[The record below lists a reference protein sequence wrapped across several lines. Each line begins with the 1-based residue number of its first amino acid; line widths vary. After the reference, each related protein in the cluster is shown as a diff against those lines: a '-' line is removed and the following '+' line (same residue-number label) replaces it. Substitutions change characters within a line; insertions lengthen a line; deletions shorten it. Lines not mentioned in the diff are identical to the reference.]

1 MEHDLEEKNVCAVC
15 IMAKEFPGYN
25 IGSGGKDNGRQIPL
39 EDITIYIYKEELV
52 PYCSVKL
59 ALTSNFV

>member
-1 MEHDLEEKNVCAVC
+1 MTLRKKMSVLFVLWLKNFLDITSEV
-15 IMAKEFPGYN
+15 G
-25 IGSGGKDNGRQIPL
+25 GGKDNGRQIPL